1 MDLYTTDYAFIYN
14 NLKDITDEIAG
25 YITAPENVENYT
37 SRGPVRLTSFSFKDC
52 GGAGALVNINSL
64 SITPDPVVFPG
75 PLNVATDFKIN
86 SPLGQPLKG
95 DLYIAKKV
103 LGKYIKLPCIDNFGS
118 CSYADLCVLLEQ
130 VQCPDPIVRIGID
143 CTCPLKANSYSLPKT
158 EFDVDVS
165 FIPAGDYMARG
176 MGKVSRDHLVDEDEH
191 KQGNQHVVLEGCDD
205 DAEGEYHAYTVHPEK
220 YKLDVQGVDNVV
232 TVKAEAGG
240 HHQAQTMLELQT
252 AEVVDKVLSPKG

>member
-1 MDLYTTDYAFIYN
+1 MSVGQ
-14 NLKDITDEIAG
+14 KGKE
-25 YITAPENVENYT
+25 T

-176 MGKVSRDHLVDEDEH
+176 NITYMGK
-191 KQGNQHVVLEGCDD
+191 EGAC
-205 DAEGEYHAYTVHPEK
+205 
-220 YKLDVQGVDNVV
+220 
-232 TVKAEAGG
+232 
-240 HHQAQTMLELQT
+240 LELSIT
-252 AEVVDKVLSPKG
+252 LT